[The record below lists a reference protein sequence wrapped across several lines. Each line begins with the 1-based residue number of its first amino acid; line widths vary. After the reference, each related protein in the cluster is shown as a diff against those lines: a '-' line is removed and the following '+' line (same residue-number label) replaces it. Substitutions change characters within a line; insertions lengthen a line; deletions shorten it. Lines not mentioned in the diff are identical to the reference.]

1 VADLLPTFFVIG
13 APKCG
18 TTSLHFYLDQ
28 HPEIAMTTD
37 KEPNVF
43 AREDYRDRLDRY
55 EELFAVRAAVRGESS
70 VIYSEH
76 PCWQGVPTRIRVQVP
91 EARFIYV
98 VGDPVERVIRHYA
111 QLVIDGKASGRL
123 DDALADYE
131 QDYNGLACGSRYA
144 TQVRQYLDHFDASR
158 ILIVDQRDLLEA
170 REPTLSRVFAF
181 LGVDASFRS
190 PAFEQVRNTQVQR
203 RTPRPLGR
211 LAASPPLAPLKRVS
225 YPAAIRRRIRRHT
238 STPVPRPRLD
248 PALRARFAESLR
260 EETAWLREFSGLR
273 FETWPV

>member
-1 VADLLPTFFVIG
+1 VAAPLPTFFVIG

-28 HPEIAMTTD
+28 HPEIGMTTD

-43 AREDYRDRLDRY
+43 AHEDYDHRLDRY
-55 EELFAVRAAVRGESS
+55 AELFAGPAPVRGESS
-70 VIYSEH
+70 VVYSEH
-76 PCWQGVPTRIRVQVP
+76 PCWRGVPARIRAQVP

-111 QLVIDGKASGRL
+111 QLVEDGKVSGGL
-123 DDALADYE
+123 DAALADFD

-144 TQVRQYLDHFDASR
+144 TQVRQYLGHFDASR

-170 REPTLSRVFAF
+170 RAPTLSRVFAF
-181 LGVDASFRS
+181 LGVEASFRS
-190 PAFEQVRNTQVQR
+190 PAFEQERNTLAQR
-203 RTPRPLGR
+203 RTPKPLGR
-211 LAASPPLAPLKRVS
+211 LAASPPLAPLRRLS
-225 YPAAIRRRIRRHT
+225 YPAAIRRRIQRHT
-238 STPVPRPRLD
+238 SVPVSRPRLD

>member
-1 VADLLPTFFVIG
+1 MTDLLPTFFVIG

-43 AREDYRDRLDRY
+43 AREDYRDKLGRY
-55 EELFAVRAAVRGESS
+55 AGLFAALAAVRGESS

-76 PCWQGVPTRIRVQVP
+76 PCWQGAPARIRAQVP
-91 EARFIYV
+91 EARFVYV

-111 QLVIDGKASGRL
+111 QLVADGKASGQL
-123 DDALADYE
+123 DDALADFE
-131 QDYNGLACGSRYA
+131 EDYNGLACGSRYA
-144 TQVRQYLDHFDASR
+144 TQVRQYLGHFDASR
-158 ILIVDQRDLLEA
+158 ILIVDQRDLLVA

-190 PAFEQVRNTQVQR
+190 PAFDQVRNTQADR
-203 RTPRPLGR
+203 RTPKPLGR
-211 LAASPPLAPLKRVS
+211 LASSSPLAPLRRLR
-225 YPAAIRRRIRRHT
+225 YPTAIRRRVRRHT
-238 STPVPRPRLD
+238 SVPAPRPQLD
-248 PALRARFAESLR
+248 PALRARFAASLR
-260 EETAWLREFSGLR
+260 EEVAWLREFTGLR
-273 FETWPV
+273 FETWSV